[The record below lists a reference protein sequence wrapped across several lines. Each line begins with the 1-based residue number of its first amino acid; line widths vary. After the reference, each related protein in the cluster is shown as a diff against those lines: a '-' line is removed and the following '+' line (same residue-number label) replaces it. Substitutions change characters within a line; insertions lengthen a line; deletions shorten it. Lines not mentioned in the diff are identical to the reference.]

1 MNDWVALLLMVLLL
15 GANAFFVGAEFSLI
29 SARRDRLEAM
39 VADDRRGSS
48 GSAAVVLRA
57 TEHLS
62 MMLAAAQLG
71 ITICSLALGSLGEPA
86 VAHQL
91 ELVLEPIGVPAVVI
105 GPLAFVV
112 ALAIVTVLHIVI
124 GEMVPKNIAIAG
136 PERTSLWLVPPLVAF
151 LKVTRPVISALNW
164 IANHV
169 LRLFGVTPVDEREA
183 AYTPQEIAEMLSE
196 SRREGL
202 LDASQTQRLTQ
213 ALSSAEHTVADVL
226 VPLERVTALPPNPTL
241 GAVEEAVAR
250 TGFSRFP
257 VQAPEAPDAHPRFD
271 TNPLE
276 PGRSP
281 LVGEPDPEADDERVL
296 PEPETADHS
305 PDPEGA
311 ERADRAPLVELAGY
325 VHIKDVLDLDAADPD
340 QVIPAE
346 RVRTLPQ
353 LAVSAPVD
361 EALAAL
367 RREGSHLA
375 RAMDAEGTTV
385 GVVAMEDLVEEYVG
399 TVRDSTHVA
408 RSGRR
413 S

>member
-1 MNDWVALLLMVLLL
+1 VSDWAALLAMIALL
-15 GANAFFVGAEFSLI
+15 GGNAFFVGAEFSLI
-29 SARRDRLEAM
+29 SARRDRLEALL
-39 VADDRRGSS
+39 AEGTA
-48 GSAAVVLRA
+48 GAGTVLRA
-57 TEHLS
+57 SEHLS

-91 ELVLEPIGVPAVVI
+91 EVVLTPIGVPEVLI
-105 GPLAFVV
+105 HPIAFVV

-151 LKVTRPVISALNW
+151 LKVMRPVIVVLNW

-169 LRLFGVTPVDEREA
+169 LRLFGVTPVDERES

-202 LDASQTQRLTQ
+202 LDASQTRRLTQ
-213 ALSSAEHTVADVL
+213 ALSSAEHTVADVMI
-226 VPLERVTALPPNPTL
+226 PLERVTVLPPNPTV

-257 VQAPEAPDAHPRFD
+257 VQAPEAPDAHPRLD
-271 TNPLE
+271 IHAME
-276 PGRSP
+276 PGTTPITPSYDD
-281 LVGEPDPEADDERVL
+281 DPEH
-296 PEPETADHS
+296 P
-305 PDPEGA
+305 A
-311 ERADRAPLVELAGY
+311 EHAPVVALDGY
-325 VHIKDVLDLDAADPD
+325 LHVKDVLDLGARDDADPD
-340 QVIPAE
+340 QDEADRPVPGD
-346 RVRTLPQ
+346 RVRALPE
-353 LAVSAPVD
+353 LALTAPVD

-375 RAMDAEGTTV
+375 RAVDDQGATV
-385 GVVAMEDLVEEYVG
+385 GLVAMEDLVEEYVG
-399 TVRDSTHVA
+399 TVRDSTHVTRSGA
-408 RSGRR
+408 RS
-413 S
+413 

>member
-1 MNDWVALLLMVLLL
+1 VSDGLALVLMIALL
-15 GANAFFVGAEFSLI
+15 GANGFFVGAEFSLI
-29 SARRDRLEAM
+29 SARRDRLEALL
-39 VADDRRGSS
+39 AEGTAGAGS
-48 GSAAVVLRA
+48 VIRA
-57 TEHLS
+57 SEHLS

-91 ELVLEPIGVPAVVI
+91 EAVLTPIGVPEVLI
-105 GPLAFVV
+105 HPIAFVI

-151 LKVTRPVISALNW
+151 LKVTRPVIVVLNW

-169 LRLFGVTPVDEREA
+169 LRLFGVTPVDERES

-202 LDASQTQRLTQ
+202 LDASQTRRLTQ
-213 ALSSAEHTVADVL
+213 ALSSAEHTVADVMI
-226 VPLERVTALPPNPTL
+226 PLERVTVLPPNPTV

-257 VQAPEAPDAHPRFD
+257 VEAPEAPDAHPRLD
-271 TNPLE
+271 THAHE
-276 PGRSP
+276 PGTTP
-281 LVGEPDPEADDERVL
+281 LTPPHDDPVPPAHTPVVALD
-296 PEPETADHS
+296 
-305 PDPEGA
+305 
-311 ERADRAPLVELAGY
+311 GY
-325 VHIKDVLDLDAADPD
+325 LHVKDVLDLGEPEGDDDGTDEGERLVPG
-340 QVIPAE
+340 E
-346 RVRTLPQ
+346 RVRALPE
-353 LAVSAPVD
+353 LALTAPVD

-375 RAMDAEGTTV
+375 RAVDGDGATV
-385 GVVAMEDLVEEYVG
+385 GLVAMEDLVEEYVG
-399 TVRDSTHVA
+399 TVRDSTHVTRSGA
-408 RSGRR
+408 RS
-413 S
+413 

>member
-1 MNDWVALLLMVLLL
+1 VSDGLALVLMIALL
-15 GANAFFVGAEFSLI
+15 GANGFFVGAEFSLI
-29 SARRDRLEAM
+29 SARRDRLEALL
-39 VADDRRGSS
+39 AEGTAGAGS
-48 GSAAVVLRA
+48 VIRA
-57 TEHLS
+57 SEHLS

-91 ELVLEPIGVPAVVI
+91 EAVLTPIGVPEVLI
-105 GPLAFVV
+105 HPIAFVV

-151 LKVTRPVISALNW
+151 LKVMRPVIVVLNW
-164 IANHV
+164 IANHF
-169 LRLFGVTPVDEREA
+169 LRLFGVTPVDERES

-202 LDASQTQRLTQ
+202 LDASQTRRLTQ
-213 ALSSAEHTVADVL
+213 ALSSAEHTVADVMI
-226 VPLERVTALPPNPTL
+226 PLERVTVLPPRPTV

-271 TNPLE
+271 SHAME
-276 PGRSP
+276 PGTTPITPSH
-281 LVGEPDPEADDERVL
+281 D
-296 PEPETADHS
+296 
-305 PDPEGA
+305 DPEGP
-311 ERADRAPLVELAGY
+311 ADHPPVVALDGY
-325 VHIKDVLDLDAADPD
+325 LHVKDVLDLDDPED
-340 QVIPAE
+340 GAEDGVGEGDRLVPTE
-346 RVRTLPQ
+346 RVRALPE
-353 LAVSAPVD
+353 LALTAPVD

-375 RAMDAEGTTV
+375 RAVDGEGATV
-385 GVVAMEDLVEEYVG
+385 GLVAMEDLVEEYVG
-399 TVRDSTHVA
+399 TVRDSTHVTRSAA
-408 RSGRR
+408 RS
-413 S
+413 

>member
-1 MNDWVALLLMVLLL
+1 MSDGLALVLMIALL
-15 GANAFFVGAEFSLI
+15 GANGFFVGAEFSLI
-29 SARRDRLEAM
+29 SARRDRLEALLAEGTAGAGT
-39 VADDRRGSS
+39 VI
-48 GSAAVVLRA
+48 RA
-57 TEHLS
+57 SEHLS

-91 ELVLEPIGVPAVVI
+91 EAVLTPIGVPEVLI
-105 GPLAFVV
+105 HPIAFVV
-112 ALAIVTVLHIVI
+112 ALTIVTILHIVI

-151 LKVTRPVISALNW
+151 LKVMRPVIVVLNW

-169 LRLFGVTPVDEREA
+169 LRLFGVTPVDERES

-202 LDASQTQRLTQ
+202 LDASQTRRLTQ
-213 ALSSAEHTVADVL
+213 ALSSAEHTVADVMI
-226 VPLERVTALPPNPTL
+226 PLERVTVLPPRPTV

-271 TNPLE
+271 SHAME
-276 PGRSP
+276 PGTRPITPS
-281 LVGEPDPEADDERVL
+281 DDDSG
-296 PEPETADHS
+296 PPADH
-305 PDPEGA
+305 PPVVALD
-311 ERADRAPLVELAGY
+311 GY
-325 VHIKDVLDLDAADPD
+325 LHVKDVLDLGDPED
-340 QVIPAE
+340 GAEEGTDEGDRLVPAE
-346 RVRTLPQ
+346 RVRALPE
-353 LAVSAPVD
+353 LALTAPVD

-375 RAMDAEGTTV
+375 RAVDGEGATV
-385 GVVAMEDLVEEYVG
+385 GLVAMEDLVEEYVG
-399 TVRDSTHVA
+399 TVRDSTHVT
-408 RSGRR
+408 RSGSR